1 MAYRPGRADRR
12 NVGEAAASPA
22 ADALGV
28 GDAEIVFV
36 FATAGARRA
45 SDTTYRAARSD
56 GKNLSVSTRV
66 APWIYDAGPMCNRH
80 EPLVL
85 IADDHRDTCEIH
97 ASYLG
102 SVGYQPLILVVDDD
116 VGVAGM
122 IAVALSQLNYD
133 ARVALTAAD
142 ALALAEMQRPDAIL
156 LDIVL
161 PDSSGTTTLD
171 RLRELR
177 PGVPIIMITAN
188 DDDELALETLRHGA
202 FDYLMK
208 PFDLDLLASVVV
220 AALASR

>member
-1 MAYRPGRADRR
+1 M
-12 NVGEAAASPA
+12 S
-22 ADALGV
+22 
-28 GDAEIVFV
+28 
-36 FATAGARRA
+36 
-45 SDTTYRAARSD
+45 S
-56 GKNLSVSTRV
+56 
-66 APWIYDAGPMCNRH
+66 RH

-122 IAVALSQLNYD
+122 IAEALSELNYD

-142 ALALAEMQRPDAIL
+142 ALAIAEMQRPDAIL
-156 LDIVL
+156 LDIAL

-208 PFDLDLLASVVV
+208 PFALDLLASVVV